1 MNSTSKLFFKRPGEC
16 QPVLGSLFKQLI
28 TGCDNCDLRAKAVM
42 YYNLFKSNPEL
53 AREIIAGT
61 ETASPIAILCTK
73 GHCIEVFCEDED
85 NERKEKIV
93 REFNTFSVIYEE
105 PQEKFLKKELVQRI
119 FQEEMESDSR
129 EAKRVKDTPAVAATA
144 TTPTAAPTPAPAP
157 APAPVPAA
165 TVQNLLVS
173 LEMATH

>member
-61 ETASPIAILCTK
+61 ETASP
-73 GHCIEVFCEDED
+73 IEVFCEDED